1 LPIYC
6 YYTPD
11 DGLVRSKH
19 VVLIYELNHIY
30 CVWWLSIHY

>member
-1 LPIYC
+1 MCSYVVL
-6 YYTPD
+6 PD

-30 CVWWLSIHY
+30 CVWVTTAQ